1 MRVSAEQ
8 CLHSTKGFSAPPTA
22 PPASRLGVPKAL
34 GGDTAGTSAPNSPKG
49 YPTARE
55 AVLSNKTGGW
65 RMAGAALAR
74 GLAGHRS
81 VGGEQL
87 LSFAS
92 LGFLGLSFPHSF
104 LSVGFFPL
112 PFLFSF
118 LSSLDLN
125 PRVFSL
131 LPFPFSP
138 ANPPAGERASGRVVL
153 SRWPG
158 LNRNDL
164 SAKESPTEGES
175 ACPASSVRVRASPGA
190 QRDAR
195 KPQQS
200 ACCWSRFQSFL
211 GERTHF

>member
-92 LGFLGLSFPHSF
+92 LGFLGLAFPHSF
-104 LSVGFFPL
+104 LCVGFCPSGSLCLLKLSLPEPTRFL
-112 PFLFSF
+112 PFTLPI
-118 LSSLDLN
+118 L
-125 PRVFSL
+125 PRQ
-131 LPFPFSP
+131 SP
-138 ANPPAGERASGRVVL
+138 CGGASQR
-153 SRWPG
+153 P
-158 LNRNDL
+158 
-164 SAKESPTEGES
+164 
-175 ACPASSVRVRASPGA
+175 CGA
-190 QRDAR
+190 QPLAR
-195 KPQQS
+195 VKPQRPLS
-200 ACCWSRFQSFL
+200 KRVTYR
-211 GERTHF
+211 G

>member
-118 LSSLDLN
+118 LSSLYLN

-131 LPFPFSP
+131 LPFPSSP

-158 LNRNDL
+158 LNRNNL
-164 SAKESPTEGES
+164 SAK
-175 ACPASSVRVRASPGA
+175 SSLARVRVLVLPPPSGCGHPLEPSRMHESRSSPPAVGAASKAFWG
-190 QRDAR
+190 
-195 KPQQS
+195 S
-200 ACCWSRFQSFL
+200 
-211 GERTHF
+211 